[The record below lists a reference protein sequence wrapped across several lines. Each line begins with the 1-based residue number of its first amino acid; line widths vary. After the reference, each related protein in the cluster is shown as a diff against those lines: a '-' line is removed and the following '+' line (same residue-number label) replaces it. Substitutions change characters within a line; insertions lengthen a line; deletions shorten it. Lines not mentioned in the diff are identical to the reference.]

1 MILGNPIAEGNTA
14 KIYLHNNYIYK
25 VFKDFL
31 PDGESVMEAEKQKLA
46 YLCGLPVPQIIDVTK
61 VNGQQVIV
69 MEYVKG
75 ETLGELFLKNKEN
88 ANTILDLSVDI
99 QLQIHSIVP
108 NTKVLMRDKLYYQI
122 EKAKL
127 LTERQ
132 KIYLLSKLDSLSY
145 ENRLCHG
152 DFHPFNLIQTD
163 SEIFIIDWVD
173 SSAGDVRADVYRTYL
188 LFTQFSEEIAD
199 LYLQLY
205 CQKSG
210 IERDEVFE
218 WAPIIA
224 GARLSE
230 NVSSEN
236 STRLLDIVNKYCPV

>member
-1 MILGNPIAEGNTA
+1 M
-14 KIYLHNNYIYK
+14 
-25 VFKDFL
+25 
-31 PDGESVMEAEKQKLA
+31 
-46 YLCGLPVPQIIDVTK
+46 
-61 VNGQQVIV
+61 
-69 MEYVKG
+69 KG